1 MGLRQ
6 ELTKVALA
14 TLHFAAWRGVD
25 LVLTPAF
32 ACAGVNLG
40 ENRGVMERLDSRLR
54 GNDRRRKGEKE
65 MKSGMKAV
73 FVLAVVAAFGILGI
87 APALSQDKPADNM
100 EILLEKIRA
109 DKKLLVAANMELTE
123 QEAKAFWPL
132 YQKYQDELF
141 LLRARTAR
149 LIKDYSDS
157 YKDMKDEKAKAL
169 LDESITIE
177 SLGLKLRQA
186 YLPKFRKAIPE
197 KKVARY
203 YQIENK
209 IQATLNYE
217 LAKEIPLVQ

>member
-1 MGLRQ
+1 
-6 ELTKVALA
+6 
-14 TLHFAAWRGVD
+14 
-25 LVLTPAF
+25 
-32 ACAGVNLG
+32 
-40 ENRGVMERLDSRLR
+40 
-54 GNDRRRKGEKE
+54 
-65 MKSGMKAV
+65 MKRNMKAV
-73 FVLAVVAAFGILGI
+73 LVFALAAAVAIFVVS
-87 APALSQDKPADNM
+87 PALSQDKPADNM
-100 EILLEKIRA
+100 QILLEKIRA

-123 QEAKAFWPL
+123 SEAKAFWPL

-149 LIKDYSDS
+149 LIKDYSEA

-186 YLPKFRKAIPE
+186 YLPKFRKALPE

-209 IQATLNYE
+209 IQAMLNYE
-217 LAKEIPLVQ
+217 LAKEIPLVE